1 MKSQKSRIMKMG
13 FKTCF
18 LRCFVFLAIALVF
31 VSCGMVKV
39 VGYNND
45 YDELTEEQKGLVYDL
60 DRFDRT
66 EVGKVYKIN
75 PELLKAELRNHPKSL
90 VYVFSRGCNSEACKS
105 LSYYVQYAAKNG
117 YTLFLVM
124 KSYIAM
130 PEALEQHLD
139 CPLFV
144 IDDDYFNEHRRFIYE
159 RYFTNEMMGLPRK
172 TKYKNIPE
180 NMQGNLLFFERD
192 QLIKV
197 SESLDD

>member
-1 MKSQKSRIMKMG
+1 MNKSFIIR
-13 FKTCF
+13 F
-18 LRCFVFLAIALVF
+18 LLCVQFFAIALAF

-45 YDELTEEQKGLVYDL
+45 YDELTKEQKGLVYDL
-60 DRFDRT
+60 ERFDQT

-75 PELLKAELRNHPKSL
+75 PEQLKAELRNHPKSL
-90 VYVFSRGCNSEACKS
+90 VYVFSRGCNSGACKS
-105 LSYYVQYAAKNG
+105 LSYYEQYAAQNG
-117 YTLFLVM
+117 YALFLVM

-197 SESLDD
+197 LEYLDE

>member
-1 MKSQKSRIMKMG
+1 MNKNFIIRILLYVQLFLVSQI
-13 FKTCF
+13 C
-18 LRCFVFLAIALVF
+18 

-60 DRFDRT
+60 ERFDQT

-75 PELLKAELRNHPKSL
+75 PEQLKAELQNHPKNL

-105 LSYYVQYAAKNG
+105 LSYYEQYAAKNG
-117 YTLFLVM
+117 YALFLVM

-130 PEALEQHLD
+130 PEALEQYLD
-139 CPLFV
+139 CPLYV

-159 RYFTNEMMGLPRK
+159 RYFTNEMMDLPRK

-180 NMQGNLLFFERD
+180 NMQGDLLFFERD

-197 SESLDD
+197 SESLDE

>member
-1 MKSQKSRIMKMG
+1 MNKNFIIR
-13 FKTCF
+13 F
-18 LRCFVFLAIALVF
+18 LFCVQIFAVSLAF

-45 YDELTEEQKGLVYDL
+45 YDELTEEQKDLVYDL
-60 DRFDRT
+60 ERFDQT

-75 PELLKAELRNHPKSL
+75 PEQLKAELLNHPKSL
-90 VYVFSRGCNSEACKS
+90 VYVFSRGCNSAVCKT
-105 LSYYVQYAAKNG
+105 LSYYEQYATKNE
-117 YTLFLVM
+117 YSLFLVM

-180 NMQGNLLFFERD
+180 NMQGDLLFFERD
-192 QLIKV
+192 QLTKV
-197 SESLDD
+197 SESLDE

>member
-1 MKSQKSRIMKMG
+1 MLFAVSL
-13 FKTCF
+13 T
-18 LRCFVFLAIALVF
+18 F
-31 VSCGMVKV
+31 VSCGMVEV

-45 YDELTEEQKGLVYDL
+45 YEKLTEEQKDLVYDL
-60 DRFDRT
+60 ERFDQT
-66 EVGKVYKIN
+66 EAGKVYKIN
-75 PELLKAELRNHPKSL
+75 PEQLKAELKNHERSL
-90 VYVFSRGCNSEACKS
+90 VYMFSRTCGGAECKT
-105 LSYYVQYAAKNG
+105 LSNYEQYAAQNG

-124 KSYIAM
+124 RSYIAL
-130 PEALEQHLD
+130 PEAVAQQLD

-180 NMQGNLLFFERD
+180 DKQGDLLFFERD